1 MYEPFKSHPRSLKY
15 RTSIPVLKLK
25 SIISILGCQTLYDLR
40 QKIMCQSD
48 LSIAKEISE
57 NPNQRPG
64 PMAKVTVLSI
74 LNFSYF
80 IIMYSL
86 CT

>member
-1 MYEPFKSHPRSLKY
+1 LDEEFLVYIRVYEPFKSQSRSFKY
-15 RTSIPVLKLK
+15 RTDIPILKLK

-48 LSIAKEISE
+48 LSITKEISE

-64 PMAKVTVLSI
+64 PMAKVTI
-74 LNFSYF
+74 FFNF
-80 IIMYSL
+80 
-86 CT
+86 